1 MAMIWIFIA
10 VGAFLI
16 LLVAW
21 FAITLVTTK
30 LNATPSRAT
39 FDIEEA
45 TDYIAENLP
54 DRVAAHLSHDDV
66 RVLLR
71 WEVTYFRERGIASFG
86 GIDHAAERAARR
98 AQSVIA
104 DEESI
109 VDELLARAGEEGLDC
124 DAVDIVC
131 VTDLTTDYLV
141 AIGAIAEAV
150 DMTAIE
156 PGAMGEL
163 D

>member
-1 MAMIWIFIA
+1 MIWIFIV
-10 VGAFLI
+10 VGGLLI
-16 LLVAW
+16 LAVAW
-21 FAITLVTTK
+21 FAVTLVTTK
-30 LNATPSRAT
+30 LNATPSRAI

-86 GIDHAAERAARR
+86 GVDHAAERAARR

-104 DEESI
+104 DDEGI
-109 VDELLARAGEEGLDC
+109 VDELLTRAVDEGLDC
-124 DAVDIVC
+124 DAVDVVC
-131 VTDLTTDYLV
+131 VTDLTADYLV
-141 AIGAIAEAV
+141 AIGAIAEPV
-150 DMTAIE
+150 DMAAIE
-156 PGAMGEL
+156 PGTLGEL
-163 D
+163 E

>member
-1 MAMIWIFIA
+1 MIWIFIA

-16 LLVAW
+16 LVVAW

-54 DRVAAHLSHDDV
+54 DRVAARLSHDDV

-86 GIDHAAERAARR
+86 GVDHAAERAARR
-98 AQSVIA
+98 APSPV
-104 DEESI
+104 
-109 VDELLARAGEEGLDC
+109 
-124 DAVDIVC
+124 
-131 VTDLTTDYLV
+131 
-141 AIGAIAEAV
+141 
-150 DMTAIE
+150 
-156 PGAMGEL
+156 
-163 D
+163 